1 MNEIGRLLLFAGL
14 ALVLLGGIFLLASR
28 FGITRLPG
36 DFAFRRDNVTCIV
49 PIATSILLSIL
60 LTLILWF
67 FRR

>member
-1 MNEIGRLLLFAGL
+1 MNEIGRLLLVAGL
-14 ALVLLGGIFLLASR
+14 ALLLLGGIFLLASR

-36 DFAFRRDNVTCIV
+36 DFVFRRDNLTCVV
-49 PIATSILLSIL
+49 PIATSIILSIL